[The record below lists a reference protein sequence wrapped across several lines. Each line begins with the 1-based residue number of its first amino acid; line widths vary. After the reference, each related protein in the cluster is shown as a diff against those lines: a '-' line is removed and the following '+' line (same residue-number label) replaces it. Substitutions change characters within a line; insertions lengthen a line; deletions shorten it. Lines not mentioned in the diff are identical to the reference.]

1 RRNIPSHAARTATP
15 CRRWAT
21 TERRV
26 PVPPV
31 DPRAPQREA
40 LRRAVLTL
48 VMGVVILDAIAMS
61 IFYLT
66 GIAHGPER
74 TRWYFVIAW
83 SVATAVLVMVLL
95 RRVRRIRFA

>member
-1 RRNIPSHAARTATP
+1 MAAP
-15 CRRWAT
+15 CPRWVT
-21 TERRV
+21 TERLV

-31 DPRAPQREA
+31 DPRAPQRDA

-48 VMGVVILDAIAMS
+48 VGGVIVFHTVVAS
-61 IFYLT
+61 IFYLN

-83 SVATAVLVMVLL
+83 SIATAVVVMVLL
-95 RRVRRIRFA
+95 RRVRRVRFQNRR